1 MTGNTLAVCVYLPLK
16 HILVVS
22 LQLGLGCFYVNF
34 WAIQLIMEC
43 LQLYGLLLCFWY
55 FCCSSR
61 VLKPHSVL
69 FQYLL
74 PEMVLDQLISLK
86 YIPTIQPKKTKK
98 QTKTKTIP
106 PFFFN
111 LSTNMFHIKLIKLLF
126 NDGTYYLKTH
136 VCKKWHFG
144 KKYTYQSLDSSM
156 KPYCPSRSFKSSNI
170 SNCFSCQT
178 F

>member
-22 LQLGLGCFYVNF
+22 PQLGLGCFYVNF

-74 PEMVLDQLISLK
+74 PEMVLDQLILLT
-86 YIPTIQPKKTKK
+86 YMPTIQPKKKQKNKK
-98 QTKTKTIP
+98 NN
-106 PFFFN
+106 FFY
-111 LSTNMFHIKLIKLLF
+111 LSTNMCHSKLIKLLF

-156 KPYCPSRSFKSSNI
+156 KPYCPSCSFKSSNI

>member
-1 MTGNTLAVCVYLPLK
+1 MIGNTLAVCVYLPLK
-16 HILVVS
+16 RILVVS
-22 LQLGLGCFYVNF
+22 PQLGLGCLYVNF

-74 PEMVLDQLISLK
+74 PDTVLDQLISLK
-86 YIPTIQPKKTKK
+86 DIPTIQPNKKT
-98 QTKTKTIP
+98 T
-106 PFFFN
+106 FFFN
-111 LSTNMFHIKLIKLLF
+111 YLQVRFILSKLF
-126 NDGTYYLKTH
+126 NDGIYYLKTH

>member
-1 MTGNTLAVCVYLPLK
+1 MIGNTLALCVYLPLK

-22 LQLGLGCFYVNF
+22 PRLGLGCLNVNF

-74 PEMVLDQLISLK
+74 PDTVLDQLISLK
-86 YIPTIQPKKTKK
+86 DIPTIQPNKKKL
-98 QTKTKTIP
+98 
-106 PFFFN
+106 FFFN
-111 LSTNMFHIKLIKLLF
+111 YLQVRFILSCFLMMAHTIWRLMYAKNDTVGKTYLPISWFLHEALL
-126 NDGTYYLKTH
+126 
-136 VCKKWHFG
+136 
-144 KKYTYQSLDSSM
+144 
-156 KPYCPSRSFKSSNI
+156 SFALV
-170 SNCFSCQT
+170 
-178 F
+178 